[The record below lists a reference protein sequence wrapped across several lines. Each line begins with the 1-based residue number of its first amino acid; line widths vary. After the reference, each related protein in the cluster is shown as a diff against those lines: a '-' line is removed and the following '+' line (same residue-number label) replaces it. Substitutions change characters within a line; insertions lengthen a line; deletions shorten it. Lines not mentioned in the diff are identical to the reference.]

1 MITAF
6 RIVSNDLT
14 GRTMSISTEPKN
26 RVGFVG
32 SVLVLPVTIAFPYA
46 AFALRIYWNVH

>member
-26 RVGFVG
+26 RVGFIG
-32 SVLVLPVTIAFPYA
+32 PLA
-46 AFALRIYWNVH
+46 APPAMPGKLSPAPIV